1 MRAHAVDRFNKELIS
16 YKEELESGNLKAEHK
31 EYYESFFIVTSTPV
45 QGMKVSYNSE
55 AVRQHIKR
63 YAGFQAIFTTRFK
76 DPVEALQ
83 VYRDKDIVEKCF
95 DDLKNSLD
103 MKRLRVHSIETV
115 DGRLFVQFI
124 SLIFTSAIRRE
135 MRKSKLIEKYTV
147 RELLLE
153 MDPLTK
159 IRYSGKYGQILTEI
173 TKPQR
178 EILELL
184 GIQSPIAT

>member
-45 QGMKVSYNSE
+45 RGIKVSYNSE
-55 AVRQHIKR
+55 ALSQHIKR

-76 DPVEALQ
+76 DPIEALQ
-83 VYRDKDIVEKCF
+83 AYRDKDIVEKCF

-103 MKRLRVHSIETV
+103 IKRLRLHSIETF
-115 DGRLFVQFI
+115 DSRLFVQFI

-135 MRKSKLIEKYTV
+135 MPISKLIEKYTV
-147 RELLLE
+147 R
-153 MDPLTK
+153 
-159 IRYSGKYGQILTEI
+159 
-173 TKPQR
+173 
-178 EILELL
+178 
-184 GIQSPIAT
+184 